1 MTALQSE
8 YSLWTRDTEAEILPT
23 LDELGI
29 GLVPFSPLGKGF
41 LTGTVERRDSFAA
54 GRRPIHHPP
63 IHARRIAPRTRR
75 WSTCVTA
82 IAVARGATPA
92 QVALAWLLAQRPS
105 IVPIPGTRR
114 LQRLDENI
122 AAADVDLSGD
132 DLATLGDAAARIG
145 VAGERYNE
153 AMQKMTGL

>member
-1 MTALQSE
+1 M
-8 YSLWTRDTEAEILPT
+8 
-23 LDELGI
+23 
-29 GLVPFSPLGKGF
+29 PFSPLGKGF
-41 LTGTVERRDSFAA
+41 LDRHRRTPRLTSRPGDVRSTIPRFTEENRAA
-54 GRRPIHHPP
+54 NQALVDLVREI
-63 IHARRIAPRTRR
+63 
-75 WSTCVTA
+75 S
-82 IAVARGATPA
+82 VAHDATPA